1 MYFKKLKI
9 EGLVEII
16 PERVIDSRGY
26 FSETFRKDKL
36 EKHLKHEVNFL
47 QENASMSKKN
57 VFRGMHFQIPPYEQS
72 KLISVNKGKILDMV
86 LDIRKDSPTYCELI
100 KIVLDYNKG
109 NQLFVPR
116 GFAHG
121 FVVLSETATFAYK
134 CDNYYMPEY
143 DRGILFNDEALKIDW
158 KISESEMKL
167 SEKDSEQPLL
177 KDAELFDFN
186 NNLYE

>member
-1 MYFKKLKI
+1 MEF
-9 EGLVEII
+9 ERCAI
-16 PERVIDSRGY
+16 PDVVICMPKVFGDDRGY
-26 FSETFRKDKL
+26 FMETFRQDEL
-36 EKHLKHEVNFL
+36 ESFLGFRLNFC
-47 QENASMSKKN
+47 QDNESKSSFG
-57 VFRGMHFQIPPYEQS
+57 VLRGLHYQMPPYTQT
-72 KLISVNKGKILDMV
+72 KLVRVTEGKV
-86 LDIRKDSPTYCELI
+86 LDIAVDIRKGSPHFGESVAVELSAE
-100 KIVLDYNKG
+100 NKK
-109 NQLFVPR
+109 QLFVPR